1 MIVLSDSDKLRFL
14 SKVSIRKN
22 EDCWPWTASTNGNR
36 MYGKFKCCGKWLRSN
51 RVAWII
57 ANNKDIPEG
66 LYILHK
72 CDNPICCNPDH
83 LYLGTPGDNNADRE
97 RRNRAPNSGRP
108 RSVSQHLIDIVN
120 DLLKAGKDQYTIAY
134 MLKISQQQVSYIAN
148 IERYRS

>member
-108 RSVSQHLIDIVN
+108 
-120 DLLKAGKDQYTIAY
+120 K
-134 MLKISQQQVSYIAN
+134 KISNELIQKATELKNQKLSQGRIASILNLTQQQVSYLLN
-148 IERYRS
+148 IERYRK